1 MKHKTITVSS
11 SLEARTAALFVQTAG
26 KFQSVIKIR
35 MNDKEANA
43 KSIMGMISLGILE
56 GQTITITADGA
67 DEDKAISETGNFFIS
82 G

>member
-1 MKHKTITVSS
+1 MKQKTIKVSS

-26 KFQSVIKIR
+26 KFQSSIKIQ

-43 KSIMGMISLGILE
+43 KSIMGIISLGILE
-56 GQTITITADGA
+56 GSTITITAEGA
-67 DEDKAISETGNFFIS
+67 DEDSAIAETSGFFIT